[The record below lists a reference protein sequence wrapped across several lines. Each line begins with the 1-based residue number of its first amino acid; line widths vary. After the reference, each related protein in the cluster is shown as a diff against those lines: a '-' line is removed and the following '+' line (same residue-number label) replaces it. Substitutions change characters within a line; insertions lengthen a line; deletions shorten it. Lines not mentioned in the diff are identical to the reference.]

1 MTHDNSHRALL
12 FAFCAV
18 VICFVGSTVYTQIR
32 VTQLDNAASTIAN
45 VATARIEV
53 LASLRAETHD
63 LVQRLTDCV
72 TRTNQDKPSDCGPA
86 RTTKAKLEAQFQN
99 YRSLPADPSHLDLRE
114 QIEERVAAL
123 RNAAERTLEEVDRG
137 DPARAR
143 EVFDSD
149 VRPAI
154 ERTRGAL
161 IESIERNA
169 EQARRLALSI
179 RSIRSQSTFAAYALD
194 AMSVVL
200 GGIAIALAIAQL
212 RRYTQL
218 MESRRQLLE
227 RRAEELEVFAGRV
240 AHDVLGPLSA
250 VSTFLGI
257 LDRHLPAADESKLR
271 FGLDRAKR
279 GLARSTR
286 IVGDLLDFA
295 KAGARPADGTSAAL
309 VEVLEGLAEELK
321 PLAREAGVELRI
333 EFPRE
338 PCVVSCSPGVLMSLI
353 DNLARNAIKY
363 TADSQVRRVTI
374 RAQIKRTS
382 VRVEVADTG
391 PGIPAEA
398 QALVFEPFVRT
409 SSAEGKPGT
418 GLGLATVKRLATA
431 HDGSVGV
438 ESTPGHGSIFW
449 FELPR
454 TTATGELEDP
464 KHPTGSTAHPA

>member
-12 FAFCAV
+12 LAFCAV
-18 VICFVGSTVYTQIR
+18 VICFVGSTVYTQTR

-45 VATARIEV
+45 VATVRIEA
-53 LASLRAETHD
+53 LASLRVETHD
-63 LVQRLTDCV
+63 LVQQLADCIH
-72 TRTNQDKPSDCGPA
+72 RANQGKPLDCGPV
-86 RTTKAKLEAQFQN
+86 RTTKAKLEAQLQN
-99 YRSLPADPSHLDLRE
+99 YRSLPADPSHPDLRE
-114 QIEERVAAL
+114 QIEERVAVL
-123 RNAAERTLEEVDRG
+123 SNAAERTLEEVDRG
-137 DPARAR
+137 DPARAGQ
-143 EVFDSD
+143 VYDSD

-194 AMSVVL
+194 AMSVAL

-227 RRAEELEVFAGRV
+227 RRAEELESFAGRV
-240 AHDVLGPLSA
+240 AHDVVSPLSA
-250 VSTFLGI
+250 VSTFLAI
-257 LDRHLPAADESKLR
+257 LDRHLPSAEEDKLR

-279 GLARSTR
+279 GLMRSTR
-286 IVGDLLDFA
+286 IVSDLLDFA
-295 KAGARPADGTSAAL
+295 KAARPADGASAAL
-309 VEVLEGLAEELK
+309 VEVLEGLSEELK

-338 PCVVSCSPGVLMSLI
+338 PCVVSCSPGVLMSLV

-363 TADSQVRRVTI
+363 TADSQVRKVTI
-374 RAQIKRTS
+374 RAHIKRTT
-382 VRVEVADTG
+382 VRIEVADTG

-431 HDGSVGV
+431 HNGSVGV
-438 ESTPGHGSIFW
+438 ESTPGHGSVFW

-454 TTATGELEDP
+454 APASGKLEDP

>member
-12 FAFCAV
+12 LAFCAV
-18 VICFVGSTVYTQIR
+18 VICFVGSTVYTQSR
-32 VTQLDNAASTIAN
+32 VTQLDDAAWTIAN
-45 VATARIEV
+45 VAAVRIQA

-63 LVQRLTDCV
+63 LVQQLADCIH
-72 TRTNQDKPSDCGPA
+72 RANQGKPLDCGPI
-86 RTTKAKLEAQFQN
+86 RTTKAKLEAQLQN
-99 YRSLPADPSHLDLRE
+99 YRSLPADPSHPDLRE
-114 QIEERVAAL
+114 QIEERVAVL
-123 RNAAERTLEEVDRG
+123 SNAAERTLEEVDRG
-137 DPARAR
+137 DPARAGQ
-143 EVFDSD
+143 VYDSD

-194 AMSVVL
+194 AMSVAL

-227 RRAEELEVFAGRV
+227 RRAEELESFAGRV
-240 AHDVLGPLSA
+240 AHDVVSPLSA
-250 VSTFLGI
+250 VSTFLAI
-257 LDRHLPAADESKLR
+257 LDRHLPSAEEDKLR

-279 GLARSTR
+279 GLMRSTR
-286 IVGDLLDFA
+286 IVSDLLDFA
-295 KAGARPADGTSAAL
+295 KAARPADGASAAL
-309 VEVLEGLAEELK
+309 VEVLEGLSEELK

-338 PCVVSCSPGVLMSLI
+338 PCVVSCSPGVLMSLV

-363 TADSQVRRVTI
+363 TADSQVRKVTI
-374 RAQIKRTS
+374 RAHIKRTT
-382 VRVEVADTG
+382 VRIEVADTG

-431 HDGSVGV
+431 HNGSVGV
-438 ESTPGHGSIFW
+438 ESTPGHGSVFW

-454 TTATGELEDP
+454 APASGKLEDP
-464 KHPTGSTAHPA
+464 KHPTGSPAHPA

>member
-12 FAFCAV
+12 LAFCAV
-18 VICFVGSTVYTQIR
+18 VICFVGSTVYTQTR
-32 VTQLDNAASTIAN
+32 VTQLDDAAWTIAN
-45 VATARIEV
+45 VAAVRIQA

-63 LVQRLTDCV
+63 LVQQLTDCV
-72 TRTNQDKPSDCGPA
+72 NRAQGELLDCGRVRA
-86 RTTKAKLEAQFQN
+86 TKEKIEGELQS
-99 YRSLPADPSHLDLRE
+99 YRSLPADPSHRDLRE
-114 QIEERVAAL
+114 QIEEKIAAL
-123 RNAAERTLEEVDRG
+123 LNAVKRTLKEVDRG

-143 EVFDSD
+143 QVHDSE
-149 VRPAI
+149 VRPALDG
-154 ERTRGAL
+154 TRAAL

-194 AMSVVL
+194 AMNVAL

-227 RRAEELEVFAGRV
+227 RRAEELESFAGRV
-240 AHDVLGPLSA
+240 AHDVVSPLSA
-250 VSTFLGI
+250 VSTFLAI
-257 LDRHLPAADESKLR
+257 LDRHLPSAEEDKLR

-279 GLARSTR
+279 GLMRSTR
-286 IVGDLLDFA
+286 IVSDLLDFA
-295 KAGARPADGTSAAL
+295 KAARPADGASAAL
-309 VEVLEGLAEELK
+309 VEVLEGLSEELK

-338 PCVVSCSPGVLMSLI
+338 PCVVSCSPGVLMSLV

-363 TADSQVRRVTI
+363 TADSQVRKVTI
-374 RAQIKRTS
+374 RAHIKRTT
-382 VRVEVADTG
+382 VRIEVADTG

-431 HDGSVGV
+431 HNGSVGV
-438 ESTPGHGSIFW
+438 ESTPGHGSVFW

-454 TTATGELEDP
+454 APASGKLEDP

>member
-12 FAFCAV
+12 LAFCAV
-18 VICFVGSTVYTQIR
+18 VICFVGSTVYTQTR
-32 VTQLDNAASTIAN
+32 VTQLDDAAWTIAN
-45 VATARIEV
+45 VAAVRIQA

-63 LVQRLTDCV
+63 LVQQLTDCV
-72 TRTNQDKPSDCGPA
+72 NRAQGELLDCGRVRA
-86 RTTKAKLEAQFQN
+86 TKEKIEGELQS
-99 YRSLPADPSHLDLRE
+99 YRSLPADPSHRDLRE
-114 QIEERVAAL
+114 QIEEKIAAL
-123 RNAAERTLEEVDRG
+123 LNAVERTLKEVDRG

-143 EVFDSD
+143 QVHDSE
-149 VRPAI
+149 VRPALDG
-154 ERTRGAL
+154 TRAAL

-194 AMSVVL
+194 AMNVAL

-227 RRAEELEVFAGRV
+227 RRAEELESFAGRV
-240 AHDVLGPLSA
+240 AHDVVSPLSA
-250 VSTFLGI
+250 VSTFLAI
-257 LDRHLPAADESKLR
+257 LDRHLPSAEEDKLR

-279 GLARSTR
+279 GLMRSTR
-286 IVGDLLDFA
+286 IVSDLLDFA
-295 KAGARPADGTSAAL
+295 KAARPADGASAAL
-309 VEVLEGLAEELK
+309 VEVLEGLSEELK

-338 PCVVSCSPGVLMSLI
+338 PCVVSCSPGVLMSLV

-363 TADSQVRRVTI
+363 TADSQVRKVTI
-374 RAQIKRTS
+374 RAHIKRTT
-382 VRVEVADTG
+382 VRIEVADTG

-431 HDGSVGV
+431 HNGSVGV
-438 ESTPGHGSIFW
+438 ESTPGHGSVFW

-454 TTATGELEDP
+454 APASGKLEDP

>member
-12 FAFCAV
+12 LAFCAV
-18 VICFVGSTVYTQIR
+18 VICFVGSTVYTQTR
-32 VTQLDNAASTIAN
+32 VTQLDDAAWTIAN
-45 VATARIEV
+45 VAAVRIQA

-63 LVQRLTDCV
+63 LVQQLTDCV
-72 TRTNQDKPSDCGPA
+72 NRAQGELLDCGRVRA
-86 RTTKAKLEAQFQN
+86 TKEKIEGELQS
-99 YRSLPADPSHLDLRE
+99 YRSLPADPSHRDLRE
-114 QIEERVAAL
+114 QIEEKIAAL
-123 RNAAERTLEEVDRG
+123 LNAVKRTLKEVDRG

-143 EVFDSD
+143 QVHDSE
-149 VRPAI
+149 VRPALDG
-154 ERTRGAL
+154 TRAAL

-194 AMSVVL
+194 AMSVAL

-227 RRAEELEVFAGRV
+227 RRAEELESFAGRV
-240 AHDVLGPLSA
+240 AHDVVSPLSA
-250 VSTFLGI
+250 VSTFLAI
-257 LDRHLPAADESKLR
+257 LDRHLPSAEEDKLR

-279 GLARSTR
+279 GLMRSTR
-286 IVGDLLDFA
+286 IVSDLLDFA
-295 KAGARPADGTSAAL
+295 KAARPADGASAAL
-309 VEVLEGLAEELK
+309 VEVLEGLSEELK

-338 PCVVSCSPGVLMSLI
+338 PCVVSCSPGVLMSLV

-363 TADSQVRRVTI
+363 TADSQVRKVTI
-374 RAQIKRTS
+374 RAHIKRTT
-382 VRVEVADTG
+382 VRIEVADTG

-431 HDGSVGV
+431 HNGSVGV
-438 ESTPGHGSIFW
+438 ESTPGHGSVFW

-454 TTATGELEDP
+454 APASGKLEDP

>member
-1 MTHDNSHRALL
+1 MTHDNSQRALL
-12 FAFCAV
+12 LAFCAV
-18 VICFVGSTVYTQIR
+18 VICFVGSTVYTQSR

-45 VATARIEV
+45 VATVRIEA

-63 LVQRLTDCV
+63 FVQQLNDCIDRAGGELLGCERL
-72 TRTNQDKPSDCGPA
+72 RA
-86 RTTKAKLEAQFQN
+86 TKEKIEGELQS
-99 YRSLPADPSHLDLRE
+99 YRSLPSDPSHLDLRE
-114 QIEERVAAL
+114 QIEDKIAAL
-123 RNAAERTLEEVDRG
+123 LNAVGRTLKEVDRG
-137 DPARAR
+137 DRAQARR
-143 EVFDSD
+143 VYDSEA
-149 VRPAI
+149 RPALDG
-154 ERTRGAL
+154 TRGAL

-194 AMSVVL
+194 AMSVIL

-227 RRAEELEVFAGRV
+227 RQAEELEGFAGRV
-240 AHDVLGPLSA
+240 AHDVVGPLSA
-250 VSTFLGI
+250 VSTFLAI
-257 LDRHLPAADESKLR
+257 LDRHLPTADEDKLR

-279 GLARSTR
+279 GLMRSTR
-286 IVGDLLDFA
+286 IVSDLLDFA